1 MHTTATVHIHPAC
14 AANRERIEKLEAT
27 SGCLV
32 VIHHGKPRLVS
43 RRTAPTPFD
52 PNDGGRAA

>member
-1 MHTTATVHIHPAC
+1 MHTTATVHVHPAC
-14 AANRERIEKLEAT
+14 ATNRKRIEQLEAT

-32 VIHHGKPRLVS
+32 IIHHGKPRLVPQ
-43 RRTAPTPFD
+43 RAAPAPFD